1 MHVVKKPKRRETNML
16 SDGGDVIDRLTTD
29 HRALLDLAQ
38 KLDAESDTATLSD
51 LFDMLV
57 RKLARHE
64 TSESEVLFPIL
75 RVVGPLGD
83 VVARRRTDEHEEINE
98 LLAEMRSLTPAEP
111 GFEKRAGALY
121 VELESHFA
129 TEEEDL
135 FACIRAAVS
144 PAVLRELNYRIDAA
158 ETAAPPF
165 PEPGLK
171 EHIHIGPAQLAGSN
185 VLSNRSPLRS
195 TDLRL

>member
-1 MHVVKKPKRRETNML
+1 
-16 SDGGDVIDRLTTD
+16 
-29 HRALLDLAQ
+29 
-38 KLDAESDTATLSD
+38 
-51 LFDMLV
+51 
-57 RKLARHE
+57 
-64 TSESEVLFPIL
+64 
-75 RVVGPLGD
+75 LGD

-171 EHIHIGPAQLAGSN
+171 EHIHIGPAQLAVVAEGLLHPETMVGRAEDWLTRQTAAFREGFLAVQAEIDVVAASGQ
-185 VLSNRSPLRS
+185 VPVRIALPEPPARLSSSS
-195 TDLRL
+195 TGVGVRPD